1 MTFSELEYAEGVTC
15 SHRSAQ
21 VTPCTDSGS
30 VTGTASYEFQNSS
43 GKEQTV
49 SFAINPGYTV
59 SSVRADGEE
68 VPFRVGDYQEYN
80 EAMLE
85 VTLPAKE
92 EMELEIRYGG
102 FPREDRTTSTMQGSV
117 EISRE
122 YICLTNASLSPRLLN
137 VLPAKDSIPVTME
150 ITVPA
155 HMSVIPFGRA
165 EARAVEE
172 HDDGTHYLAL

>member
-1 MTFSELEYAEGVTC
+1 
-15 SHRSAQ
+15 
-21 VTPCTDSGS
+21 
-30 VTGTASYEFQNSS
+30 
-43 GKEQTV
+43 
-49 SFAINPGYTV
+49 
-59 SSVRADGEE
+59 
-68 VPFRVGDYQEYN
+68 
-80 EAMLE
+80 MLE

-165 EARAVEE
+165 GGPGCGRA
-172 HDDGTHYLAL
+172 

>member
-1 MTFSELEYAEGVTC
+1 MSFK
-15 SHRSAQ
+15 
-21 VTPCTDSGS
+21 TPP
-30 VTGTASYEFQNSS
+30 
-43 GKEQTV
+43 GKSRPV

-122 YICLTNASLSPRLLN
+122 YICLTNASLSPPASECAAGERLHPCDHGN
-137 VLPAKDSIPVTME
+137 Y
-150 ITVPA
+150 
-155 HMSVIPFGRA
+155 G
-165 EARAVEE
+165 ARP
-172 HDDGTHYLAL
+172 T